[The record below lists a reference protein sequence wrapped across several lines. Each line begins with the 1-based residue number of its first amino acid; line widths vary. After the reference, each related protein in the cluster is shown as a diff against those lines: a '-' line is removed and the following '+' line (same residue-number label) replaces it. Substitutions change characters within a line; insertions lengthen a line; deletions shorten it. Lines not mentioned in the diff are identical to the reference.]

1 MEELIRQAFLH
12 VEGLGPHVAEGHYDL
27 IGQGGQIILP
37 LLWEEIIEPGW
48 SITMHMWP
56 MPQPPKPGFLPGPP
70 PGHHF
75 RDSHGRP
82 HSRHGHHGHRGGP
95 QPPPPPPG
103 NWPGGPP
110 PGGGRPPTGGGLGGP
125 PVIVNLTR
133 GPPGSRST
141 PSEGQSDV
149 ESSSKSSE
157 RSLVDDGFVSGA
169 TKREL
174 LSEEQAVKL
183 MDEFLAT
190 FTADVKNG

>member
-1 MEELIRQAFLH
+1 MEELIRQTFRH

-56 MPQPPKPGFLPGPP
+56 MPQPPHQKPGYFPGSP

-82 HSRHGHHGHRGGP
+82 HSRSHRGGP
-95 QPPPPPPG
+95 QPPPPPPPHG
-103 NWPGGPP
+103 NWPAGGPGP
-110 PGGGRPPTGGGLGGP
+110 GGP

-149 ESSSKSSE
+149 ESSSESEE
-157 RSLVDDGFVSGA
+157 RSLVYDGFGSWGA
-169 TKREL
+169 TKGEL
-174 LSEEQAVKL
+174 LSEEQAVEL